1 MPDER
6 ARALVAARC
15 LLLQLSP
22 LPPELD
28 AYGLREQAVRVLR
41 YYPDDGMIHA
51 DRHGNDMARIGLT
64 TRPGHR

>member
-15 LLLQLSP
+15 LLLQLSR

-41 YYPDDGMIHA
+41 HYPDDGMIQLI
-51 DRHGNDMARIGLT
+51 ARETIWLES
-64 TRPGHR
+64 P